1 MYIVEMSEQLC
12 ELYVVG
18 YSLPT
23 TSEYIYLSTAKKL
36 QFIFAEYMGTAELK
50 DYYEMDIA
58 SAGITRGFMAKK
70 CDLYFTVEDKL
81 RRFLS
86 CCFTL
91 YKVPE
96 QKQREI
102 IEKVL
107 KIDLRPI
114 AEKIIADT
122 IKKAEEGFETAIMEK
137 S

>member
-1 MYIVEMSEQLC
+1 MYIVEMSEPLR

-23 TSEYIYLSTAKKL
+23 TSEYIYLSTTK
-36 QFIFAEYMGTAELK
+36 
-50 DYYEMDIA
+50 
-58 SAGITRGFMAKK
+58 R
-70 CDLYFTVEDKL
+70 CDLYFTIEDKL

-107 KIDLRPI
+107 KIDLRAI

-122 IKKAEEGFETAIMEK
+122 IKKAEEGFETAIIEK